1 MSGEMETETKKEQ
14 VREGSMCECCSKRLK
29 LLEMS
34 VGKCKCGKTFCKKHR
49 DSFAHE
55 CSFDFKKGF
64 ILPLVQA
71 QKVIRI

>member
-1 MSGEMETETKKEQ
+1 MENTQTIMEAEAEAKGAK
-14 VREGSMCECCSKRLK
+14 CECCSKRLK

-55 CSFDFKKGF
+55 CSFDYKKGF